1 MRRVIS
7 VLVVAGLMAA
17 MMVTSALP
25 AFAKPAPIFPGEPG
39 NSGAAGLCKRP
50 DLLADL
56 KLEFKNRGECVS
68 FFAHGAGLSDQ

>member
-17 MMVTSALP
+17 MMVASALP
-25 AFAKPAPIFPGEPG
+25 AFAKPAPVFPGEPG
-39 NSGAAGLCKRP
+39 NSGAAHFCKDTDSLNDLGLV
-50 DLLADL
+50 
-56 KLEFKNRGECVS
+56 FKNHGECVS